1 MNIVLMGYRGTGKS
15 TVAGILSQ
23 RLKRKLYTID
33 ALIVKS
39 AGMPIARIV
48 GEWGW
53 PRFREIESSVVREI
67 SAEAAVIDCGG
78 GVVLEPRNVAHL
90 QRAGKI
96 VLLTA
101 GFKTILNRIHKD
113 PNRPPLKDGLS
124 FAEEQRQVLAER
136 EPKYRAAAD
145 LVCDTTQ
152 VSPQETAAEIIG
164 LFKKKSWL

>member
-15 TVAGILSQ
+15 TVADILS
-23 RLKRKLYTID
+23 RWLERKLYDVD

-39 AGMPIARIV
+39 AGMSIAQIV

-53 PRFREIESSVVREI
+53 PRFREIESSVVLGI
-67 SAEAAVIDCGG
+67 SGEAAVIDCGG

-90 QRAGKI
+90 KRAGKI

-101 GFKTILNRIHKD
+101 EFETILARIDKD
-113 PNRPPLKDGLS
+113 PSRPPLKNGLS
-124 FAEEQRQVLAER
+124 FEEEQRQVLAER

-145 LVCDTTQ
+145 LVCDTTRI
-152 VSPQETAAEIIG
+152 SPEETAGEIIG
-164 LFKKKSWL
+164 FFKKKSWL